1 MGASF
6 NKENWLTVTN
16 SLGVCILLYKQKTG
30 IQGGIMDKKT
40 NCVSCNKPNHP
51 ERVEMG
57 LKQCVN
63 CVSTAKYGVVPNW
76 GHKTGGDV
84 IIVHNQESAAK
95 INKAFDRRNYG
106 IVKGMK
112 GSTGN

>member
-1 MGASF
+1 
-6 NKENWLTVTN
+6 
-16 SLGVCILLYKQKTG
+16 
-30 IQGGIMDKKT
+30 MDKKT

-63 CVSTAKYGVVPNW
+63 CASTAKYGVVPNW